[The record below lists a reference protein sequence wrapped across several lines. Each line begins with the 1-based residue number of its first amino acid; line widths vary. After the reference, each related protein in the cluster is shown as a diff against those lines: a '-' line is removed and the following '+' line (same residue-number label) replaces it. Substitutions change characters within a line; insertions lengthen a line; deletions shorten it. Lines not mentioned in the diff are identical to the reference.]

1 MADICLL
8 VEGAYPYVLG
18 GVSAWLH
25 ALISNLPDVTFTL
38 LSIGTRPE
46 QQREALYC
54 LPDNVVEF
62 REVFIND
69 ARRLKK
75 RRIARRV
82 SPTWDTFHTLHEAI
96 ALGKVYD
103 VAALR
108 SLLREPGFAGLTAS
122 ELFHGRASWK
132 LLVKLYELYA
142 PQVAFADFFWTF
154 RFTYLPIFTV
164 FETMLP
170 QAQVYHA
177 VSTGYS
183 GLLGALA
190 KIRTGRPFII
200 TEHGLYT
207 REREIE
213 IAQAT
218 WMDQPTS
225 PHDISKQRMGYFQD
239 WWLNIYRFMEKIA
252 YDSADSII
260 SITAVNQRYQL
271 AHGADPEKTRI
282 IPNGIDVERLWNL
295 REQVALAADTAHR
308 VQVANGMA
316 SPIMD
321 IRQAPLQPL
330 SQKGASRRFLVG
342 FVGRVVSIKD
352 VKTFIRAIKIAQQTI
367 PDLTS
372 YIIGPT
378 EEEPAY
384 FQECCRLIELLNLEM
399 IVHFTGSV
407 DVRTYYSK
415 LDALVLTSLSEG
427 QPLVILEGN
436 CAGLSVIATDVGAC
450 RELLLGISP
459 EDQALGASGII
470 TPVASPQ
477 QTADAIIQL
486 WRDEDLRLKMGRA
499 GQKRVRR
506 FYRQEQLYH
515 AYDELYRHYMTQA
528 SFV

>member
-25 ALISNLPDVTFTL
+25 ALISNLPDLTFTL
-38 LSIGTRPE
+38 LSIEARPE
-46 QQREALYC
+46 QQRKALYR

-62 REVFIND
+62 REIFIND
-69 ARRLKK
+69 PRRLKK
-75 RRIARRV
+75 RRDARHV
-82 SPTWDTFHTLHEAI
+82 SPAWDSFCTLHEAV
-96 ALGKVYD
+96 ALGKAHD
-103 VAALR
+103 IAALR
-108 SLLREPGFAGLTAS
+108 LLVCEPGFAGLTAS
-122 ELFHGRASWK
+122 ALFHSRASWE
-132 LLVKLYELYA
+132 LLVKLYERYA
-142 PQVAFADFFWTF
+142 PQVGFADFFWTF

-164 FETMLP
+164 LETTLP
-170 QAQVYHA
+170 QAQLYHA
-177 VSTGYS
+177 ASTGYS

-190 KIRTGRPFII
+190 KIRTGRPFIV

-225 PHDISKQRMGYFQD
+225 PHAINKQRMGYFQQ

-271 AHGADPEKTRI
+271 TRGAAPEKARV
-282 IPNGIDVERLWNL
+282 IPNGIDIGRLENL
-295 REQVALAADTAHR
+295 RAQAALATGTAHSIPVVNR
-308 VQVANGMA
+308 STIDVL
-316 SPIMD
+316 
-321 IRQAPLQPL
+321 QAALQPL
-330 SQKGASRRFLVG
+330 PQKAASRQFLVG

-352 VKTFIRAIKIAQQTI
+352 VKTFIRAMKIAQQTI
-367 PDLTS
+367 PDLMS
-372 YIIGPT
+372 YVIGPT

-384 FQECCRLIELLNLEM
+384 FRQCRHLVELLNLETV
-399 IVHFTGSV
+399 VHFTGSV

-415 LDALVLTSLSEG
+415 LDVLVLTSLSEG

-436 CAGLSVIATDVGAC
+436 CAGLPVVATDVGAC
-450 RELLLGISP
+450 RELLLGVSP
-459 EDQALGASGII
+459 EDQTIGASGII

-477 QTADAIIQL
+477 QTAEAIVQL
-486 WRDEDLRLKMGRA
+486 WLDEELRLKMGRA
-499 GQKRVRR
+499 GQERVRR
-506 FYRQEQLYH
+506 FYRQEQLYN
-515 AYDELYRHYMTQA
+515 AYGELYRQYMAQP
-528 SFV
+528 SLV

>member
-25 ALISNLPDVTFTL
+25 ALISNLPDLTFSL

-46 QQREALYC
+46 HRQAALYR

-75 RRIARRV
+75 HRIAKRV
-82 SPTWDTFHTLHEAI
+82 SPTWDTFHTLHEAV
-96 ALGKVYD
+96 ALGKTYD
-103 VAALR
+103 SATLQP
-108 SLLREPGFAGLTAS
+108 LLCESGFAGLTAS
-122 ELFHGRASWK
+122 DLFHGRASWK
-132 LLVKLYELYA
+132 LLVRLYELYA
-142 PQVAFADFFWTF
+142 PQMAFADFFWTF
-154 RFTYLPIFTV
+154 RFTYLPVFTI
-164 FETMLP
+164 FETLLP

-218 WMDQPTS
+218 WMDQPAS
-225 PHDISKQRMGYFQD
+225 LHDISKQRMGYFQE

-260 SITAVNQRYQL
+260 SITAINQRYQL
-271 AHGADPEKTRI
+271 AHGADPEKARV
-282 IPNGIDVERLWNL
+282 IPNGIDIGRLENL
-295 REQVALAADTAHR
+295 REQGALVADAAYSAST
-308 VQVANGMA
+308 ANGTA
-316 SPIMD
+316 IPVVD
-321 IRQAPLQPL
+321 IQQAALQPIP
-330 SQKGASRRFLVG
+330 QNGASRPFLVG

-352 VKTFIRAIKIAQQTI
+352 VKTFIRAIKIAQQMI

-384 FQECCRLIELLNLEM
+384 FQECRRLIELLNLEM
-399 IVHFTGSV
+399 IIHFTGSV

-415 LDALVLTSLSEG
+415 LDVLVLTSLSEG

-436 CAGLSVIATDVGAC
+436 CAGLPVIATDVGAC
-450 RELLLGISP
+450 RELLMGISP
-459 EDQALGASGII
+459 EDQALGESGII
-470 TPVASPQ
+470 TFVASPQ
-477 QTADAIIQL
+477 QTANAIIQL

-528 SFV
+528 FFV